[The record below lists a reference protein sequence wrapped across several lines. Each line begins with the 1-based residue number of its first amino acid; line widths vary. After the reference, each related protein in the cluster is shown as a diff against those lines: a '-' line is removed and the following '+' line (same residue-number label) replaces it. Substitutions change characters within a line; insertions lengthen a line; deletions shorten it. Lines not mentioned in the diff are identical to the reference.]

1 MTGSERR
8 SHRRLRL
15 AIALTVRLK
24 PLDAL
29 PIQTRTVDIS
39 GSGIFFESPVKWDV
53 GSELD
58 CQLMLPALEPGGEAG
73 LLCCTVQV
81 VRVVDAETAGRF
93 GTGVAITKY
102 SLRPVAPPA
111 AAGSA

>member
-1 MTGSERR
+1 MTGPERR

-15 AIALTVRLK
+15 AIALTVRPKL
-24 PLDAL
+24 LDAL

-39 GSGIFFESPVKWDV
+39 GSGIFFESPVKWDI

-58 CQLMLPALEPGGEAG
+58 CQLTLPALEPGGEAG
-73 LLCCTVQV
+73 LLWCTVQV

-93 GTGVAITKY
+93 GTGVAITNY
-102 SLRPVAPPA
+102 SLRPVAPPP

>member
-15 AIALTVRLK
+15 AIALTVRPKL
-24 PLDAL
+24 LDAL

-58 CQLMLPALEPGGEAG
+58 CQLTLPALEPGGAEG
-73 LLCCTVQV
+73 LLWCTVQV

-93 GTGVAITKY
+93 GTGVAITNY